1 MGLTLLW
8 ATYGLAL
15 VVVGIAGKWRWVRLG
30 GLALLSVAIIK
41 LFAIDTFTLEK
52 GYRVAAY
59 LTLGVLL
66 LAGGFVYHKYANL
79 IKGFIFDQPP
89 QQVNSGRD
97 ELV

>member
-15 VVVGIAGKWRWVRLG
+15 VVVGIMGKSRWVRLG
-30 GLALLSVAIIK
+30 GLALVSVAILK
-41 LFAIDTFTLEK
+41 LFIWDTFTLQS

-66 LAGGFVYHKYANL
+66 LAGGFVYHRYADV
-79 IKGFIFDQPP
+79 IKGLIMDRPGKG
-89 QQVNSGRD
+89 SGSAYD
-97 ELV
+97 